1 MEKNKSVLSNR
12 LNVLRAE
19 KKWSQAEVAEKIG
32 VSRQTIISI
41 ESNRYNPSLVLAFKL
56 ARLFEVDIND
66 IFIYLEGCESNE

>member
-1 MEKNKSVLSNR
+1 MGKNKRVLSNR
-12 LNVLRAE
+12 LHVLRAE

-32 VSRQTIISI
+32 VSRQTVISI

>member
-56 ARLFEVDIND
+56 ARLFKVDIND
-66 IFIYLEGCESNE
+66 VFIYLEGCESNE